1 MGRRAVLYYDGN
13 CDMCSAAARWA
24 SRLDL
29 WRRLELR
36 GGLDDEARSRGID
49 DEDLDRAMH
58 LVCPNGETVSGFHA
72 LRRVMLRL
80 PLTWLLV
87 PLAWAPGAAFV
98 GERVYR
104 WVARRRKA
112 LCGRHP

>member
-1 MGRRAVLYYDGN
+1 MGRRAVLYYDGDCN
-13 CDMCSAAARWA
+13 MCSAAARWA
-24 SRLDL
+24 ARLDVSG
-29 WRRLELR
+29 RLELR
-36 GGLDDEARSRGID
+36 GGLDDEARSRGIT

-58 LVCPNGETVSGFHA
+58 LVCPDGETVSGFHA

-104 WVARRRKA
+104 RVARRRKA
-112 LCGRHP
+112 SCGRGP